1 MLQLSFFF
9 TTNQQLGFTHV
20 YRGVCLVPYFSFS
33 FDVSNDFHFSCP
45 GGQVG
50 SLLLSLFYFIH
61 RAIPERR
68 AMNHRDK
75 FK

>member
-9 TTNQQLGFTHV
+9 TTNRQLGFTHV
-20 YRGVCLVPYFSFS
+20 YRGVCLAFFS

-50 SLLLSLFYFIH
+50 SLLCFISLFYFIH